1 MAKKRGKQGLT
12 DLEKFC
18 LSGYFHTKNADLA
31 YKLMRGEDIKAEEH
45 NVHRMALRWLRTP
58 LAQDYLKA
66 LQGAA
71 LASSEDTTNRSKN
84 DVISELNTL
93 ANQVKEP
100 KERATI
106 LMKLADLQNMK
117 DEPTEQEKEQEQKIF
132 YHLPVHYPTSCEGC
146 LLKLNGVKSIQEA
159 QERAA
164 RGELPDFM
172 KKRKKVSL
180 EQSWN
185 KTPPNTQKST

>member
-1 MAKKRGKQGLT
+1 MAKKRGKAGLT

-31 YKLMRGEDIKAEEH
+31 YKLMRGDEAKATDF
-45 NVHRMALRWLRTP
+45 NLHRMALRWLRNP

-71 LASSEDTTNRSKN
+71 LASSEDTTNRSKD

-100 KERATI
+100 KERAAI

-117 DEPTEQEKEQEQKIF
+117 DEPTEQEKEQEQKVN
-132 YHLPVHYPTSCEGC
+132 YYLPAHYPTSCKDC
-146 LLKLNGVKSIQEA
+146 LLKLNNVKSLQEA

-164 RGELPDFM
+164 RGETPNFV
-172 KKRKKVSL
+172 KSRKRVTL
-180 EQSWN
+180 EQSWG
-185 KTPPNTQKST
+185 KKPPNTQKGT